1 MNAVADPNLYRH
13 LDEMAPW
20 NDQLQVLEVISV
32 VDEAPDVKTF
42 TFRSDAQTWFRYK
55 PGQFVTQR
63 ELVAMTGFPLG
74 AIRELVPR
82 LEAEGL
88 IKTVPQR
95 GMQVAHVDL
104 NLIRNAFQFRLFL
117 EKEATALYA
126 QNATDDEIAEQR
138 ARHEAIVRRA
148 EAGGDERLIE
158 DAEDIDRL
166 MHEAIIDHLDNEIV
180 SQAFRVTW
188 LKIRLIRQ
196 YETRIHNS
204 IIIPVMQDHLAII
217 AAIETRDPERAAEAM
232 AAHIGNARTRA
243 MQY

>member
-1 MNAVADPNLYRH
+1 MNQPEPDAR
-13 LDEMAPW
+13 
-20 NDQLQVLEVISV
+20 
-32 VDEAPDVKTF
+32 EAEPLKLRERAYASF
-42 TFRSDAQTWFRYK
+42 TERLLAREIK

-63 ELVAMTGFPLG
+63 ELVALTGLPLG
-74 AIRELVPR
+74 AIRELIPR

-126 QNATDDEIAEQR
+126 ANATDDEIAEQR
-138 ARHEAIVRRA
+138 ARHEAIIARA
-148 EAGGDERLIE
+148 EAGGDPTLIE
-158 DAEDIDRL
+158 EAEDVDRL
-166 MHEAIIDHLDNEIV
+166 MHEAIIDHLDNDIV
-180 SQAFRVTW
+180 SKAFRVTW

-204 IIIPVMQDHLAII
+204 IIVPVMQDHLRII
-217 AAIETRDPERAAEAM
+217 GAIEDRDPIRAAEAM
-232 AAHIGNARTRA
+232 SMHIGNARTRA
-243 MQY
+243 MTY

>member
-1 MNAVADPNLYRH
+1 MS
-13 LDEMAPW
+13 ET
-20 NDQLQVLEVISV
+20 DQERESEPLKLREKAYVS
-32 VDEAPDVKTF
+32 F
-42 TFRSDAQTWFRYK
+42 TERLLAREIK

-74 AIRELVPR
+74 AIRELIPR

-117 EKEATALYA
+117 EKEAAAAYA
-126 QNATDDEIAEQR
+126 REATDAEIAEQR
-138 ARHEAIVRRA
+138 ERHEAIVRRA
-148 EAGGDERLIE
+148 EAGEQGEALIE
-158 DAEDIDRL
+158 EAEDVDRL
-166 MHEAIIDHLDNEIV
+166 MHEAIIDHLDNDIV

-204 IIIPVMQDHLAII
+204 IIVPVMRDHLKII
-217 AAIETRDPERAAEAM
+217 AAIESRDPEAAAEAM
-232 AAHIGNARTRA
+232 SEHITNARNRA
-243 MQY
+243 LHY

>member
-1 MNAVADPNLYRH
+1 M
-13 LDEMAPW
+13 
-20 NDQLQVLEVISV
+20 DQPEPARDAEPLKLRERAYAS
-32 VDEAPDVKTF
+32 F
-42 TFRSDAQTWFRYK
+42 TERLLAREIR

-74 AIRELVPR
+74 AIRELIPR

-117 EKEATALYA
+117 EREATAVYA
-126 QNATDDEIAEQR
+126 VNATDAEIAGQR
-138 ARHEAIVRRA
+138 ARHEAIVARA
-148 EAGGDERLIE
+148 RAGGDPQLIE
-158 DAEDIDRL
+158 DAETVDRL
-166 MHEAIIDHLDNEIV
+166 MHEAIIDHLDNDIV

-196 YETRIHNS
+196 YETRIQNH
-204 IIIPVMQDHLAII
+204 ILIPVMEDHLRII
-217 AAIETRDPERAAEAM
+217 AAIEKRDPDAAADEM
-232 AAHIGNARTRA
+232 SAHIGNARNRA
-243 MQY
+243 MTY

>member
-1 MNAVADPNLYRH
+1 LSESEQERDGEPLKLREKAYV
-13 LDEMAPW
+13 
-20 NDQLQVLEVISV
+20 S
-32 VDEAPDVKTF
+32 F
-42 TFRSDAQTWFRYK
+42 TERLLAREIK

-74 AIRELVPR
+74 AIRELIPR

-104 NLIRNAFQFRLFL
+104 NLIRNAFQFRLLL
-117 EKEATALYA
+117 EKEAAAAYA
-126 QNATDDEIAEQR
+126 REATEAEIAEQR
-138 ARHEAIVRRA
+138 QRHEAIVRRA
-148 EAGGDERLIE
+148 EAGEQGEALIE
-158 DAEDIDRL
+158 DAEDVDRL
-166 MHEAIIDHLDNEIV
+166 MHEAIIDHLDNDIV

-204 IIIPVMQDHLAII
+204 IIVPVMQDHLKII
-217 AAIETRDPERAAEAM
+217 AAIESRDPEAAAEAM
-232 AAHIGNARTRA
+232 SEHITNARNRA
-243 MQY
+243 LHY

>member
-1 MNAVADPNLYRH
+1 LNQPEQDPREGEPLKLRERAY
-13 LDEMAPW
+13 A
-20 NDQLQVLEVISV
+20 S
-32 VDEAPDVKTF
+32 F
-42 TFRSDAQTWFRYK
+42 TERLLAREIK

-63 ELVAMTGFPLG
+63 ELVALTGLPLG
-74 AIRELVPR
+74 AIRELIPR

-126 QNATDDEIAEQR
+126 ANASDGEIAEQR
-138 ARHEAIVRRA
+138 ARHEAIIARA
-148 EAGGDERLIE
+148 EAGGDPTLIE
-158 DAEDIDRL
+158 EAEDVDRL
-166 MHEAIIDHLDNEIV
+166 MHEAIIDHLDNDIV
-180 SQAFRVTW
+180 SKAFRVTW

-204 IIIPVMQDHLAII
+204 IIVPVMQDHLKII
-217 AAIETRDPERAAEAM
+217 SAIEARDPVRAAEAM
-232 AAHIGNARTRA
+232 SMHIGNARTRA
-243 MQY
+243 LNY

>member
-1 MNAVADPNLYRH
+1 MN
-13 LDEMAPW
+13 
-20 NDQLQVLEVISV
+20 Q
-32 VDEAPDVKTF
+32 PDSDRDGEPLKLRERAYASF
-42 TFRSDAQTWFRYK
+42 TERLLAREIK

-117 EKEATALYA
+117 EREATALYTRHA
-126 QNATDDEIAEQR
+126 SDAEIAEQR
-138 ARHEAIVRRA
+138 ARHEAIIARA
-148 EAGGDERLIE
+148 EAGDDPDIIE
-158 DAEDIDRL
+158 DAENVDRML
-166 MHEAIIDHLDNEIV
+166 HEAIIDHLDNEIV

-196 YETRIHNS
+196 YETRIQNH
-204 IIIPVMQDHLAII
+204 ILVPVMQDHLKII
-217 AAIETRDPERAAEAM
+217 AAIETRDPDRAAEEM
-232 AAHIGNARTRA
+232 SIHIGNARNRA
-243 MQY
+243 MTY

>member
-1 MNAVADPNLYRH
+1 MSQSEPERDGEPLKLRERAYA
-13 LDEMAPW
+13 
-20 NDQLQVLEVISV
+20 S
-32 VDEAPDVKTF
+32 F
-42 TFRSDAQTWFRYK
+42 TERLLAREIR

-74 AIRELVPR
+74 AIRELIPR

-117 EKEATALYA
+117 EKEATAAYTRT
-126 QNATDDEIAEQR
+126 ATDEEIAEQR
-138 ARHEAIVRRA
+138 QRHEAIIGRA
-148 EAGGDERLIE
+148 EAGGDDTLIE
-158 DAEDIDRL
+158 DAENVDRL
-166 MHEAIIDHLDNEIV
+166 MHETIIDHLDNDIV

-196 YETRIHNS
+196 YETRIQNH
-204 IIIPVMQDHLAII
+204 ILIPVMQDHLKII
-217 AAIETRDPERAAEAM
+217 AAIELRDPDAAAAEM
-232 AAHIGNARTRA
+232 SAHINNARTRA
-243 MQY
+243 MSY

>member
-1 MNAVADPNLYRH
+1 MSQPDPDRDGEPLKLRERAY
-13 LDEMAPW
+13 A
-20 NDQLQVLEVISV
+20 S
-32 VDEAPDVKTF
+32 F
-42 TFRSDAQTWFRYK
+42 TERLLAREIR

-74 AIRELVPR
+74 AIRELIPR

-117 EKEATALYA
+117 EKEATAAYTR
-126 QNATDDEIAEQR
+126 NATDAEIAEQR
-138 ARHEAIVRRA
+138 ERHEAIIRRA
-148 EAGGDERLIE
+148 EAGGDETLIE
-158 DAEDIDRL
+158 DAEDVDRL
-166 MHEAIIDHLDNEIV
+166 MHEMIIDHLDNDIV

-196 YETRIHNS
+196 YETRIQNH
-204 IIIPVMQDHLAII
+204 ILIPVMQDHLKII
-217 AAIETRDPERAAEAM
+217 TAIEARDPEAAAAEM
-232 AAHIGNARTRA
+232 SAHINNARTRA
-243 MQY
+243 MSY